1 MAWPSVRLV
10 IEFDGHAYHGD
21 PAALHR
27 DRAKA
32 NAAAVC
38 RWRLIRFT
46 WFDVMHRPEHVIAI
60 VRKALSGR

>member
-1 MAWPSVRLV
+1 VLV
-10 IEFDGHAYHGD
+10 EFDGQAYHGD

-32 NAAAVC
+32 NEAAVG

-46 WFDVMHRPEHVIAI
+46 WFDVLNRPEHVIAI